1 MAEFGINQALAV
13 DMGYDKRVNDLR
25 FHEQQNQR
33 ALAENQA
40 KQALFVDDLDYKN
53 AANAYDN
60 ALIKDYAT
68 KAIKEIGS
76 YVREN
81 PDWETN
87 IPKRMQINAMKKSLK
102 DNEHVIRGLASDT
115 AYKNYVG
122 DLQEVAKNPQQH
134 DTGAYDDISNQWNNY
149 LNYGNQGGA
158 EAAAKEGKKAFI
170 YTKPKDFI
178 DLPKALLSAGN
189 SVKDYNVKKGNN
201 IGEYW
206 TEPKPEEVNAIK
218 KSIYQQN
225 GRQIEV
231 EAAKLGLK
239 TPEEIDNWVT
249 QGISAGFNKHYSI
262 GDPNAA
268 FENGMRI
275 KEFNERQNKPNA
287 KEKAITETY
296 TPFDN
301 LVDPRNTAGTV
312 SPDLLRK
319 IWGDKPNIQVVGNNG
334 AKADLTGL
342 DMNYD
347 TRFVKKKG
355 ITFLL
360 GNVKIPLN
368 EAINKGIV
376 EQKTMFEDDDMSS
389 GVKMNHKVKSDY
401 LGKATIE
408 TGTNEKGEPYQYV
421 KMDHQIPVNPNDQ
434 TARQMYNVL
443 ADVDKLVPAS
453 KSPYTG
459 TQPKTVTQN
468 GYTYTLNE
476 KTGQY
481 E

>member
-13 DMGYDKRVNDLR
+13 DMGYDKRINDLR

-231 EAAKLGLK
+231 EAAKIGLK
-239 TPEEIDNWVT
+239 TPEEIDNWIT

-268 FENGMRI
+268 FENAMKM
-275 KEFNERQNKPNA
+275 KEYTQKVGK
-287 KEKAITETY
+287 KEDIGKNY

-301 LVDPRNTAGTV
+301 LVDPRNPAGTV
-312 SPDLLRK
+312 PTDLLRK
-319 IWGDKPNIQVVGNNG
+319 VWSDKPSIQVLGNNG
-334 AKADLTGL
+334 SKADLTGL

-347 TRFVKKKG
+347 GRFVKKNG
-355 ITFLL
+355 LPFLL
-360 GNVKIPLN
+360 GYVKVPLN
-368 EAINKGIV
+368 VAKAKGIISG
-376 EQKTMFEDDDMSS
+376 DDDDIAK
-389 GVKMNHKVKSDY
+389 GNFSDNGARITSDF
-401 LGKATIE
+401 LGKAAF
-408 TGTNEKGEPYQYV
+408 EKGELDDKGNSKSYV
-421 KMDHQIPVNPNDQ
+421 KVSYQIPVNPNDI
-434 TARQMYNVL
+434 TARQMYNTH

-453 KSPYTG
+453 QNPYQSQSKFPPG
-459 TQPKTVTQN
+459 SQVDEKGNVFSN
-468 GYTYTLNE
+468 GVYIG
-476 KTGQY
+476 KQ
-481 E
+481 